1 MLLQSALSGILSGS
15 RDLSLSDTGTPEKR
29 LQSKRGGDSSPSSP
43 ASHAS
48 RMSGRRDSDVFRFL
62 GQVGRDSDVFRF
74 SCQVG
79 RIHMFSG
86 FMSGRQ
92 KFKCWP
98 VLCRFDESSSRLA

>member
-62 GQVGRDSDVFRF
+62 GQVGRDSDV
-74 SCQVG
+74 
-79 RIHMFSG
+79 SG
-86 FMSGRQ
+86 FLSGW
-92 KFKCWP
+92 K
-98 VLCRFDESSSRLA
+98 DEDGSWF

>member
-48 RMSGRRDSDVFRFL
+48 RMSGRRDSGVFRFL
-62 GQVGRDSDVFRF
+62 GHVGRDSDVFRF
-74 SCQVG
+74 FVG
-79 RIHMFSG
+79 KEGFRCFLV

-92 KFKCWP
+92 DSNVFWFY
-98 VLCRFDESSSRLA
+98 VR